1 MEPRVVFLPHPKT
14 VDREVVP
21 PSEGEENKHSTTQV
35 VQHSGQSS
43 QDENVANA
51 CWHEWKTEVIG
62 EFTHIRVD
70 RLQEEDSNGDS
81 PMGANG
87 NENADSLNN
96 SAMVYQQL
104 GYPQPQVYQS
114 QTYPQV
120 SVVFQLISFEFSRS

>member
-1 MEPRVVFLPHPKT
+1 MWRC
-14 VDREVVP
+14 
-21 PSEGEENKHSTTQV
+21 S
-35 VQHSGQSS
+35 
-43 QDENVANA
+43 
-51 CWHEWKTEVIG
+51 HEWKTEVIG
-62 EFTHIRVD
+62 EFTHIRVA

-120 SVVFQLISFEFSRS
+120 SVVFQLISFEF